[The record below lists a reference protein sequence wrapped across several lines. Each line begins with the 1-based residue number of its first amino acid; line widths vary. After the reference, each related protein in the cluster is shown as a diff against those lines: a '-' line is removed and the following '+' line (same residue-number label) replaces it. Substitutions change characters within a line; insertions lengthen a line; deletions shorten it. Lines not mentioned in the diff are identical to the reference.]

1 MGIGKDAGTKTGKDA
16 GADVEARAVQGVGLT
31 EFINDSKSL
40 SPDGEARLV
49 LSAEE
54 KAALRARTSR
64 GLARAVVAQCVMGV
78 LAALIAWVVAGTAA
92 GLSALVG
99 AGAYLVPNT
108 LFALRLLLA
117 AYQPG
122 RNYPFTFFLGEA
134 FKLVATVLLLWLAVR
149 LGGDRI
155 VWPAMLIGLI
165 CTLKGYVLLLMFGK
179 LS

>member
-1 MGIGKDAGTKTGKDA
+1 M
-16 GADVEARAVQGVGLT
+16 T
-31 EFINDSKSL
+31 ELINDSNGL
-40 SPDGEARLV
+40 PPDGETRLV
-49 LSAEE
+49 LSAEQ

-64 GLARAVVAQCVMGV
+64 GLARAVVAQCVMAV
-78 LAALIAWVVAGTAA
+78 LATVIAWVVAGTAA

-108 LFALRLLLA
+108 LFALRLLLDTHR
-117 AYQPG
+117 PG
-122 RNYPFTFFLGEA
+122 QVNPFTFFLGEA

-165 CTLKGYVLLLMFGK
+165 CTLKGYVLLLMSGK